1 MQIHLGEE
9 CSRQRKQRVRVPGLQ
24 VGGSLMHETEQQK
37 GQEGWGAVME
47 GRTWDEVR
55 ELMGSDQGELC
66 RSL

>member
-9 CSRQRKQRVRVPGLQ
+9 CSRQRKQQVPGLQ
-24 VGGSLMHETEQQK
+24 VGGSLMCETEQQK

-47 GRTWDEVR
+47 GRTRDEVR
-55 ELMGSDQGELC
+55 ELVGLDQRELC